1 MSSYDL
7 FIRRPIL
14 TLMLMLSLIVFGVLG
29 YQRLGVDQ
37 FPDMNFPVVTV
48 SAQLEGASPEVI
60 EQDVTDV
67 LEEHLNTIAGVRELS
82 SKSYQ
87 GTSVIRVEF
96 VLGRDIDIAAQDV
109 RDKVAR
115 ARYQLPEDVE
125 PPVVDKEDF
134 GNEPVLWI
142 PVNSNRPIVEASEY
156 VRRFMKPRLETIPD
170 VASVVLFGERERA
183 IRIWLD
189 GEALRA
195 RGLAATDILDA
206 VKPRARRAARRR
218 GGEQPDRVHGQ
229 DRRRVP
235 LGRRALEAD
244 RRLRRRRAGAPRRRR
259 AHRGRRG
266 RRAARS
272 RTSTAFRRWASAS
285 ASSRAPTPSR
295 SSTRPTSASRR

>member
-1 MSSYDL
+1 MGSYDL

-14 TLMLMLSLIVFGVLG
+14 TLMLTLSLIVFGVLG

-37 FPDMNFPVVTV
+37 FPDMDFPVVTV
-48 SAQLEGASPEVI
+48 SAHLEGASPEVI

-115 ARYQLPEDVE
+115 ARYELPQDVE

-142 PVNSNRPIVEASEY
+142 PVNSDRSLVEASEY
-156 VRRFMKPRLETIPD
+156 VRRQMKPKLETIPD

-189 GEALRA
+189 GEELRA

-206 VKPRARRAARRR
+206 VRREHVELP
-218 GGEQPDRVHGQ
+218 GGEVESDRVEYTVKT
-229 DRRRVP
+229 DAEFRTVDE
-235 LGRRALEAD
+235 LS
-244 RRLRRRRAGAPRRRR
+244 RLIVAFVEGAPVRLGDVARIEDGAADAQTR
-259 AHRGRRG
+259 ANFDGVP
-266 RRAARS
+266 
-272 RTSTAFRRWASAS
+272 TVE
-285 ASSRAPTPSR
+285 ASSCRMLRFCSR
-295 SSTRPTSASRR
+295 